1 MDAITLI
8 GAFSVFGACI
18 CMGIG
23 SIGSALGEGRV
34 AASALTAMAQ
44 QPDESSRIRSTM
56 FVAIVPYPQHN
67 VCGDCHGGNHS
78 FVCFADCIFGA
89 VCQSVLELCNRT
101 GSIVIF

>member
-56 FVAIVPYPQHN
+56 FVAIAMVETTALYALLIA
-67 VCGDCHGGNHS
+67 
-78 FVCFADCIFGA
+78 FL
-89 VCQSVLELCNRT
+89 VLYANPFWNYAIT
-101 GSIVIF
+101 QAQ